1 MIQIKSLFVSVWLN
15 GNIISKS
22 QHLNKIYNVDKFSGL
37 PQSYPHQ
44 RRRPEQKWT
53 AESQFKFRSWSPS
66 LEWPTRR
73 LASVDKL
80 IKFKGFKN
88 FVRLTQ
94 PFGLIDG
101 TNIVTLRRVL
111 SLSLSLLLSMGRAW
125 NIDTIANWS
134 GFLSDRERVAV
145 AELLSYQSGHG
156 PWPRVRWLNIAI
168 KFLLDEPIR
177 FFIFKENYI
186 DITLTLTLIQ
196 GKNFVNL
203 YGITVFLSHACFSR
217 PTVMR
222 RRTRCEL
229 TIH

>member
-1 MIQIKSLFVSVWLN
+1 MVPLSWVTDKETCLCWQTDQVQRFQEFCETHATFWSNWWN
-15 GNIISKS
+15 
-22 QHLNKIYNVDKFSGL
+22 QHRDTEEGL
-37 PQSYPHQ
+37 
-44 RRRPEQKWT
+44 
-53 AESQFKFRSWSPS
+53 
-66 LEWPTRR
+66 
-73 LASVDKL
+73 V
-80 IKFKGFKN
+80 
-88 FVRLTQ
+88 
-94 PFGLIDG
+94 
-101 TNIVTLRRVL
+101 
-111 SLSLSLLLSMGRAW
+111 SLSLLLSMGRAW

-186 DITLTLTLIQ
+186 DITSTSTLIQ